1 MQEYSN
7 LINLTM
13 CCLIGIAFLIF
24 RISLIIPIKNLRKKL
39 TFINNRLT
47 LFKFNDETELA
58 VFLKENFKN
67 FATLAEIYTDFI
79 EERSLN
85 IIEYSGKTYSHIK
98 HSDFFSAENI
108 SEKLLNLRMINSI
121 PGIMT
126 GLGILGTFIGLIIGI
141 SSIHITKGEILL
153 NDIQSLLSGMN
164 IAFLTSIV
172 GIILGLYWIL
182 NEKRHYKNLLIE
194 IEKFNINIEKYYPT
208 IDLEHII
215 IKSMIS
221 NIKNNEILPQKFESV
236 NKTLELTA
244 DRIIESQNKSFSL
257 ISSSINSG
265 LKDEF
270 LPEIKKAIDQSFEYT
285 NKAMSFLTEFTATLD
300 TLKDDLLRV
309 SAEHK
314 ENAITVKTE
323 IKAIMN
329 SIKESFEITSKFRD
343 FAKTLNATFEKATGN
358 MNQTVNKMNEFSNK
372 IVESADKFE
381 AGLNQFS
388 EKFLNGKQ
396 QVEINIKK
404 LASEISILTNSFND
418 TFEKI
423 KVEAVDF
430 SGELDRIVHKAI
442 FIFNKQLS
450 CYEGLPNKIADV
462 VANKINRAFDSNKL
476 ADSVKAISDELV
488 IKFIGIKDMLKNAT
502 DSLGGSIANLGD
514 TFEVYS
520 QQMKSL
526 PEDISI
532 EISKK
537 IQTAFDSSD
546 NFKMFGEFKNSL
558 NEFNNNFSAQVK
570 EAARAI
576 GGSVMSSVKDI
587 ESFLMKTNK
596 IFGDFQRSINGIED
610 KMRETGEFLEKS
622 AGLLGTNLSQS
633 FNQTFSVFDEQLSK
647 ISMRLSGTITE
658 IDSAVKDIP
667 AVINE
672 FQNALDSQI
681 GLIQKEAVKNN
692 NLKQ

>member
-7 LINLTM
+7 VINFIM
-13 CCLIGIAFLIF
+13 CCFIGLAFLIF
-24 RISLIIPIKNLRKKL
+24 RISLIIPIKQLRKRF
-39 TFINNRLT
+39 TSINSRLSGVK
-47 LFKFNDETELA
+47 FKDETELS
-58 VFLKENFKN
+58 VFLKENFNSFDLLKD
-67 FATLAEIYTDFI
+67 IYIDFS

-85 IIEYSGKTYSHIK
+85 IIEYSGQTYSHIK
-98 HSDFFSAENI
+98 HSDYFSAHNI

-126 GLGILGTFIGLIIGI
+126 GLGILGTFMGLIIGI
-141 SSIHITKGEILL
+141 SSIHITKGEIML

-164 IAFLTSIV
+164 IAFLTSII

-182 NEKRHYKNLLIE
+182 NEKRHYKNLLVE

-208 IDLEHII
+208 IDLDHVI
-215 IKSMIS
+215 IKSMLS

-236 NKTLELTA
+236 NRTLELAA
-244 DRIIESQNKSFSL
+244 DKIIESQNKSFSL

-270 LPEIKKAIDQSFEYT
+270 LPEIKKAIDKSFEYT
-285 NKAMSFLTEFTATLD
+285 NKAMIFLTEFTATLN

-309 SAEHK
+309 SEEHK
-314 ENAITVKTE
+314 ENAITIKNET
-323 IKAIMN
+323 KAIMN
-329 SIKESFEITSKFRD
+329 SIKESFEVTSKFRE
-343 FAKTLNATFEKATGN
+343 FSKTLNATFEKTTSN
-358 MNQTVNKMNEFSNK
+358 MNQTVDKMNEFSNK
-372 IVESADKFE
+372 IVESANKFEIGLNKFSDKF
-381 AGLNQFS
+381 LDS
-388 EKFLNGKQ
+388 KQ
-396 QVEINIKK
+396 QVEINIEK
-404 LASEISILTNSFND
+404 LASEISTLTANFND
-418 TFEKI
+418 IFDKI
-423 KVEAVDF
+423 KVESVNF
-430 SGELDRIVHKAI
+430 SEELNRIVHKTI
-442 FIFNKQLS
+442 FTFNKQLS
-450 CYEGLPNKIADV
+450 SYEGLPNKIADV

-476 ADSVKAISDELV
+476 ADSVKVISDELV

-514 TFEVYS
+514 TFEIYS

-546 NFKMFGEFKNSL
+546 NFKMFGEFKDSL
-558 NEFNNNFSAQVK
+558 SEFNNSFSSQVK
-570 EAARAI
+570 HAAKII
-576 GGSVMSSVKDI
+576 GDSVLSSVKDI
-587 ESFLMKTNK
+587 ESFLIKTNK
-596 IFGDFQRSINGIED
+596 IFGDFQTSINGIDD
-610 KMRETGEFLEKS
+610 KLRETGEFLKDS
-622 AGLLGTNLSQS
+622 AGLLGTNLSDS
-633 FNQTFSVFDEQLSK
+633 FNRTFGVFDEQLSK

-672 FQNALDSQI
+672 FQNALDGQI
-681 GLIQKEAVKNN
+681 EAIKKEAAGNN
-692 NLKQ
+692 NNFK